1 MKILVAVEDDEDM
14 RLLIRMQ
21 LRDDDRLGVLS
32 EVATADEAIA
42 AARAHCPDLVILDHF
57 IQGQVMGLEAAP
69 MLKVASPTTKILLF
83 SDHDLAVEAARE
95 PAIDAF
101 LPKSQLTALRS
112 TVLSLLS
119 LTDRRR

>member
-42 AARAHCPDLVILDHF
+42 ATRAHRPDLVILDHF

-69 MLKVASPTTKILLF
+69 MLKVVSPTTRSCCSATMISPSKRR
-83 SDHDLAVEAARE
+83 AC
-95 PAIDAF
+95 
-101 LPKSQLTALRS
+101 LRS
-112 TVLSLLS
+112 TPTCQKARSLHSARPCSLSC
-119 LTDRRR
+119 R